1 MISPFLVLAIGTCLT
16 NSFVPEKEKD
26 PNYWRHQAQETLKN
40 ALKLQKLNTNVAK
53 NVIMF
58 LGDGMG
64 VSTVT
69 AARILKGQLHHN
81 SGEET
86 RLEMDK
92 FPFVALSKTYN
103 TNAQVPDSAGTATA
117 YLCGVKAN
125 EGTVGVSAATE
136 RTRCNTTQG
145 NEVTSILRWAKDAG
159 KSVGIVTTTRVN
171 HATPSAAYAH
181 SADRDW
187 YSDNEMPP
195 EALSQGCK
203 DIAYQLMHNIR
214 DIDVIMGGG
223 RKYMYPKNR
232 TDVEYEL
239 DEKARGTRLDGLD
252 LIDRKSVV

>member
-16 NSFVPEKEKD
+16 NSFVPEKERD
-26 PNYWRHQAQETLKN
+26 PSYWRQQAQETLKN

-81 SGEET
+81 TGEET

-103 TNAQVPDSAGTATA
+103 TNAQVPDSAGTAHPCRHRPERCA
-117 YLCGVKAN
+117 R
-125 EGTVGVSAATE
+125 TVGVSAATE

-145 NEVTSILRWAKDAG
+145 NEGRADILCD
-159 KSVGIVTTTRVN
+159 
-171 HATPSAAYAH
+171 P
-181 SADRDW
+181 
-187 YSDNEMPP
+187 
-195 EALSQGCK
+195 L
-203 DIAYQLMHNIR
+203 
-214 DIDVIMGGG
+214 
-223 RKYMYPKNR
+223 
-232 TDVEYEL
+232 
-239 DEKARGTRLDGLD
+239 
-252 LIDRKSVV
+252 

>member
-16 NSFVPEKEKD
+16 SSLVPEKEKD
-26 PNYWRHQAQETLKN
+26 PKYWRDQAQQTLKN
-40 ALKLQKLNTNVAK
+40 ALKLQNLNTNVAK
-53 NVIMF
+53 NIIMF

-81 SGEET
+81 PGEET

-92 FPFVALSKTYN
+92 FPHVALSKTYN

-125 EGTVGVSAATE
+125 EGTVGVSAATQ
-136 RTRCNTTQG
+136 RSQCNTTRG

-159 KSVGIVTTTRVN
+159 KSVGVVTTTRVN
-171 HATPSAAYAH
+171 HATPSATYAH

-214 DIDVIMGGG
+214 DIEASSGD
-223 RKYMYPKNR
+223 
-232 TDVEYEL
+232 
-239 DEKARGTRLDGLD
+239 AASAGTHGL
-252 LIDRKSVV
+252 